1 MRRHIWKL
9 APMCAGVV
17 CAAVMCAAV
26 STAAFAFYAGHKP
39 TPAEQKAI
47 TRYADT
53 MNKVLDQFRSPDW
66 DEKIDA
72 IIDNPT
78 VSTFGDRP
86 MDIDQLLQRTYEVRK
101 DSKRYQTLVLGRL
114 KKMAAE
120 KDISKKQLEAA
131 EIEDLLHLQVQVHFN
146 MLVVPM
152 ITGPDPK
159 VDPKIPGATFVH
171 KDRNNPFSHGV
182 AYVLF
187 FSGTKNGRW
196 EEVND
201 VYRNFFVHKPD
212 TPFIENVEVR
222 IFGPEDRIKELL
234 RKIDW
239 RQVNNALTM

>member
-1 MRRHIWKL
+1 MSRNILKVAL
-9 APMCAGVV
+9 MCAVV
-17 CAAVMCAAV
+17 A
-26 STAAFAFYAGHKP
+26 TAASGFYAPHKA

-47 TRYADT
+47 TKYADV

-72 IIDNPT
+72 TIDLPT

-86 MDIDQLLQRTYEVRK
+86 MDIDQLLKRTYEIRK
-101 DSKRYQTLVLGRL
+101 DSERYKTLVEPRL
-114 KKMAAE
+114 KKNMAE
-120 KDISKKQLEAA
+120 KDVSQKQLEAA
-131 EIEDLLHLQVQVHFN
+131 QIEDLQHLQVQVHFN

-159 VDPKIPGATFVH
+159 VDPKVPGAIFVH

-187 FSGTKNGRW
+187 FSGTRNGRW
-196 EEVND
+196 EDVND

-239 RQVNNALTM
+239 RQVNTALTM

>member
-9 APMCAGVV
+9 ALLCAVV
-17 CAAVMCAAV
+17 PAVMFGF
-26 STAAFAFYAGHKP
+26 FARHTP
-39 TPAEQKAI
+39 TPAEQKAL
-47 TRYADT
+47 TKYVDT
-53 MNKVLDQFRSPDW
+53 MNKVLDQVKSPDW
-66 DEKIDA
+66 HETVDSTIE
-72 IIDNPT
+72 NPT

-86 MDIDQLLQRTYEVRK
+86 MDVDQLLQRTYEVPK
-101 DSKRYQTLVLGRL
+101 DSKRYQTLVLPRL
-114 KKMAAE
+114 KKNAAE

-131 EIEDLLHLQVQVHFN
+131 RIDDLLHLQVQVHFN

-159 VDPKIPGATFVH
+159 VDPRIPGTIFVH
-171 KDRNNPFSHGV
+171 KDPNNPFSHGV

-187 FSGTKNGRW
+187 FSRGKRGRW

-222 IFGPEDRIKELL
+222 IFGSEDRIKELL

-239 RQVNNALTM
+239 TQVNNAMTM

>member
-1 MRRHIWKL
+1 LKSRNILKL
-9 APMCAGVV
+9 ALLI
-17 CAAVMCAAV
+17 CAAI
-26 STAAFAFYAGHKP
+26 STAVISTRGYGFYQGHNP
-39 TPAEQKAI
+39 TPAEQEAI
-47 TRYADT
+47 TKYAAV
-53 MNKVLDQFRSPDW
+53 MNKVLDQFRSPEW
-66 DEKIDA
+66 DEKIDTT
-72 IIDNPT
+72 IDHPA

-86 MDIDQLLQRTYEVRK
+86 MDIDELLQRTYELRK
-101 DSKRYQTLVLGRL
+101 DSKTYKTLVEPRL
-114 KKMAAE
+114 KKNAAE
-120 KDISKKQLEAA
+120 KDVPKKQLEAA
-131 EIEDLLHLQVQVHFN
+131 RIEDLQHLQVQVHMN

-187 FSGTKNGRW
+187 FSNGKVGRW

-201 VYRNFFVHKPD
+201 VYRNFFVHKPN

-239 RQVNNALTM
+239 RQVNTALTM

>member
-1 MRRHIWKL
+1 MKRHIWKPVL
-9 APMCAGVV
+9 MCVV
-17 CAAVMCAAV
+17 I
-26 STAAFAFYAGHKP
+26 STAGFGLYAGHKP
-39 TPAEQKAI
+39 TPEEQKAI
-47 TRYADT
+47 TRYVDT
-53 MNKVLDQFRSPDW
+53 MNKILDQFRSPDW
-66 DEKIDA
+66 DEKVDAAIDHPA
-72 IIDNPT
+72 

-86 MDIDQLLQRTYEVRK
+86 MDIDQLLKRTYEVRK
-101 DSKRYQTLVLGRL
+101 ESKRYQTLVLPRL
-114 KKMAAE
+114 KKLADE
-120 KDISKKQLEAA
+120 KDVTKKQLEAA
-131 EIEDLLHLQVQVHFN
+131 QIEDLLHLQVQVHFN

-159 VDPKIPGATFVH
+159 VDPKVPGATFVH

-187 FSGTKNGRW
+187 FSNGKPGRW

-239 RQVNNALTM
+239 KQVNTALTM

>member
-1 MRRHIWKL
+1 MNRPIWKAAL
-9 APMCAGVV
+9 LTCAVI
-17 CAAVMCAAV
+17 
-26 STAAFAFYAGHKP
+26 STAVISTAVYGFYKSHQP
-39 TPAEQKAI
+39 SPAEQKAI
-47 TRYADT
+47 TKYANT
-53 MNKVLDQFRSPDW
+53 MNKVLDQFRSPEW
-66 DEKIDA
+66 EEKIDST
-72 IIDNPT
+72 IDHPT
-78 VSTFGDRP
+78 ASTFGDRP
-86 MDIDQLLQRTYEVRK
+86 MDIDQLLQRTYELRK
-101 DSKRYQTLVLGRL
+101 DSRRYKMLVAPRL
-114 KKMAAE
+114 QKVAAE

-131 EIEDLLHLQVQVHFN
+131 QVDDLQHLQVQVHFN

-159 VDPKIPGATFVH
+159 IDPKIPGTVFVH

-182 AYVLF
+182 AYILF
-187 FSGTKNGRW
+187 FSNDKRGRW

-239 RQVNNALTM
+239 RQVNAALTM